1 MIHPSSSAIRRRPQ
15 PTPTFAGLRRYDRK
29 PASVKVHMTDA
40 EGRAF
45 ALESVN
51 ISQGGLLANGPRGYV
66 MGDRHTL
73 RITTRSREI
82 VLVTARIV
90 RVERVPG
97 QPHRAAI
104 AYAFEQMSRETWSRI
119 GALIAHA

>member
-1 MIHPSSSAIRRRPQ
+1 MIHSSSSAIRRRPQ
-15 PTPTFAGLRRYDRK
+15 ATPTFAGLRRHERK
-29 PASVKVHMTDA
+29 SASVKVHMTDA
-40 EGRAF
+40 AQRGF

-51 ISQGGLLANGPRGYV
+51 ISQGGLLANGPRGYLP
-66 MGDRHTL
+66 GDAHTL

-82 VLVTARIV
+82 VLVAARVV

-104 AYAFEQMSRETWSRI
+104 AYAFEQMSRETWSRL
-119 GALIAHA
+119 GALVAHA